1 MSMVWDL
8 LSAEAIGK
16 LFAFQMEHHGLK
28 LTDPHEPVRAVTVA
42 GEVEPPEEVEKLMR
56 QAPSRS
62 RGS

>member
-1 MSMVWDL
+1 MLVWDM

-28 LTDPHEPVRAVTVA
+28 LLDPHEPVRAVTVE
-42 GEVEPPEEVEKLMR
+42 GEVEPAPEIERLMA